1 MNRKIVYHRNLY
13 ISDDI
18 SPSKL
23 DKIKK
28 KLEKKPLLCNVYLIA
43 FASNPNDQLDIFQ
56 ARQLVQKYYV
66 KYPVS
71 VVGIAS
77 DYDAAVGLVEKIVQ
91 ECLQARG
98 DCALREYL
106 GPMQAV

>member
-1 MNRKIVYHRNLY
+1 MVFMNRKIEYHRNLY

-18 SPSKL
+18 SLSKL

-28 KLEKKPLLCNVYLIA
+28 KLEKKPLLCNVFLITVS
-43 FASNPNDQLDIFQ
+43 SNPKDQLDIFS
-56 ARQLVQKYYV
+56 ARQLAQSYYL
-66 KYPVS
+66 KHPVS

-77 DYDAAVGLVEKIVQ
+77 DYEAAVGLIEKIVQ

-98 DCALREYL
+98 DCALKEYL
-106 GPMQAV
+106 C